1 MIEAINIH
9 KYYGNQ
15 HVLKGINFQ
24 INNSQ
29 FIAIMGR
36 SGSGKTTLLN
46 ILSGLDCPDEGNI
59 KINGNSLNFKND
71 AKMTEYRQ
79 KKVGFI
85 FQFFNLL
92 DNLTL
97 FDNVAIP
104 LLLNKIFDEKKVL
117 DMLNRVDLFKHKD
130 KLPGQLSGGERQ
142 RGAIARALIHSPEI
156 IFADEPTGSLD
167 SETGES
173 ILKLLKNLHSE
184 SKATIVL
191 VTHDNVVA
199 KWADKIIHI
208 RDGVIE

>member
-1 MIEAINIH
+1 
-9 KYYGNQ
+9 
-15 HVLKGINFQ
+15 
-24 INNSQ
+24 
-29 FIAIMGR
+29 
-36 SGSGKTTLLN
+36 
-46 ILSGLDCPDEGNI
+46 
-59 KINGNSLNFKND
+59 
-71 AKMTEYRQ
+71 MTEYRQ

-85 FQFFNLL
+85 FQQFNLL

-104 LLLNKIFDEKKVL
+104 LYLNKNYNKKNILEML
-117 DMLNRVDLFKHKD
+117 DRVGLVNHKN
-130 KLPGQLSGGERQ
+130 KLPAQLSGGEKQ

>member
-9 KYYGNQ
+9 KYYGKQ
-15 HVLKGINFQ
+15 HVLKGIYLQ
-24 INNSQ
+24 IKRGQ

-59 KINGNSLNFKND
+59 KINGNKFNFTND

-85 FQFFNLL
+85 FQQFNLL

-104 LLLNKIFDEKKVL
+104 LYLNKNYNKKNILEML
-117 DMLNRVDLFKHKD
+117 DRVGLVNHKN
-130 KLPGQLSGGERQ
+130 KLPAQLSGGEKQ

>member
-1 MIEAINIH
+1 
-9 KYYGNQ
+9 
-15 HVLKGINFQ
+15 
-24 INNSQ
+24 
-29 FIAIMGR
+29 
-36 SGSGKTTLLN
+36 LN

-104 LLLNKIFDEKKVL
+104 LLLNKIFDDKKVL
-117 DMLNRVDLFKHKD
+117 DMLNRVDLIKHKD
-130 KLPGQLSGGERQ
+130 KLPGQLSGGEKQ

-173 ILKLLKNLHSE
+173 ILKLLKSLHSE
-184 SKATIVL
+184 NKTTIVL

-208 RDGVIE
+208 SDGVID

>member
-15 HVLKGINFQ
+15 HVLKGIYLQ
-24 INNSQ
+24 IKSGQ

-46 ILSGLDCPDEGNI
+46 ILSGLDYPDEGNI
-59 KINGNSLNFKND
+59 KINGNKFNFTND

-85 FQFFNLL
+85 FQQFNLL

-104 LLLNKIFDEKKVL
+104 LYLNKNYNKKNILEML
-117 DMLNRVDLFKHKD
+117 DRVGLVNHKN
-130 KLPGQLSGGERQ
+130 KLPAQLSGGEKQ

>member
-24 INNSQ
+24 INRSQ

-46 ILSGLDCPDEGNI
+46 ILSGLDYPNEGNI
-59 KINGNSLNFKND
+59 YVNGNRLNFTND
-71 AKMTEYRQ
+71 TKMTEYRQ

-92 DNLTL
+92 DNLTI

-104 LLLNKIFDEKKVL
+104 LYLNKKYDKKRVL
-117 DMLNRVDLFKHKD
+117 DMLVRVGLINHKN
-130 KLPGQLSGGERQ
+130 KLPAQLSGGERQ
-142 RGAIARALIHSPEI
+142 RGAIARALIHNPEI

-173 ILKLLKNLHSE
+173 ILKLLKSLHTE
-184 SKATIVL
+184 SKTTIVL
-191 VTHDNVVA
+191 VTHDNLVA
-199 KWADKIIHI
+199 KWAENIVHI
-208 RDGVIE
+208 SDGVIE

>member
-15 HVLKGINFQ
+15 HVLKGINFR
-24 INNSQ
+24 INRSQ

-46 ILSGLDCPDEGNI
+46 ILSGLDWPDEGSI
-59 KINGNSLNFKND
+59 YVNGNRLNFTND
-71 AKMTEYRQ
+71 TKMTEYRQ

-104 LLLNKIFDEKKVL
+104 LYLNKKYDTKKVL
-117 DMLNRVDLFKHKD
+117 DTLVRVGLINHKD
-130 KLPGQLSGGERQ
+130 KLPAQLSGGERQ
-142 RGAIARALIHSPEI
+142 RGAIARALIHNPEM

-173 ILKLLKNLHSE
+173 ILKLLKSLHTE
-184 SKATIVL
+184 SKTTIVL
-191 VTHDNVVA
+191 VTHDNLVA
-199 KWADKIIHI
+199 KWAENIIHI
-208 RDGVIE
+208 SDGVIE

>member
-15 HVLKGINFQ
+15 HVLKGIYLQ
-24 INNSQ
+24 IKRGQ

-46 ILSGLDCPDEGNI
+46 ILSGLDYPDEGNI
-59 KINGNSLNFKND
+59 KINGNKFNFTND

-85 FQFFNLL
+85 FQQFNLL

-104 LLLNKIFDEKKVL
+104 LYLNKNYNKKNILEML
-117 DMLNRVDLFKHKD
+117 DRVGLVNHKN
-130 KLPGQLSGGERQ
+130 KLPAQLSGGEKQ

>member
-9 KYYGNQ
+9 KYYGKQ
-15 HVLKGINFQ
+15 HVLKGIYLQ
-24 INNSQ
+24 IKRGQ

-46 ILSGLDCPDEGNI
+46 ILSGLDYPDEGNI
-59 KINGNSLNFKND
+59 KINGNKFNFTND

-85 FQFFNLL
+85 FQQFNLL

-104 LLLNKIFDEKKVL
+104 LYLNKNYNKKNILEML
-117 DMLNRVDLFKHKD
+117 DRVGLVNHKN
-130 KLPGQLSGGERQ
+130 KLPAQLSGGEKQ

>member
-1 MIEAINIH
+1 MIEAQDIH
-9 KYYGNQ
+9 KYYGKQ
-15 HVLKGINFQ
+15 HVLKGISFQ
-24 INNSQ
+24 IRIGE

-46 ILSGLDCPDEGNI
+46 ILAGLDIPDKGSVSV
-59 KINGNSLNFKND
+59 NGNLLKFTDD

-79 KKVGFI
+79 KKVG
-85 FQFFNLL
+85 
-92 DNLTL
+92 NLTL

-142 RGAIARALIHSPEI
+142 RGAIARALIHAPEI

-173 ILKLLKNLHSE
+173 ILNLLKSLHAE
-184 SKATIVL
+184 SKTTIVL

-199 KWADKIIHI
+199 KWANKIIHI
-208 RDGVIE
+208 HDGVIE